1 MKPSCKANQ
10 TYQDE
15 LAAAL
20 GLSGD
25 DDDALR
31 HVQHEL
37 ERYDDILDDEACG
50 SLSAADEDEAVEPV
64 RDEPVRDPRNAVDEL
79 CDEEDPY
86 TVSSMLGLTFNGWDV
101 VAPSGEPLGKLRPV
115 GGALLIAE
123 CQAHTKCRIML
134 PFDPMN
140 DSIYMAKAKACCWLA
155 SARHVSSGEHAR
167 LGARARELLIR
178 MTRR

>member
-15 LAAAL
+15 LAAAI

-79 CDEEDPY
+79 CDEEDPIHG
-86 TVSSMLGLTFNGWDV
+86 VF
-101 VAPSGEPLGKLRPV
+101 
-115 GGALLIAE
+115 
-123 CQAHTKCRIML
+123 
-134 PFDPMN
+134 
-140 DSIYMAKAKACCWLA
+140 
-155 SARHVSSGEHAR
+155 HAR
-167 LGARARELLIR
+167 PHLQWLGRRRAVWRAAG
-178 MTRR
+178 